1 MPFVS
6 GVPAPLTSMLTPAA
20 TPPPHRGK
28 HMPTFTPSMDMGG
41 YVVVINAE
49 QVLVT
54 GNKFNQKLYRRH
66 TTGRPGSMKVET
78 FKDLQAV
85 RASKPLSRGPKTPCL
100 QLAVVR
106 QQPGHI
112 GANAA
117 VDCCRGNASSC
128 MHSRLAAALAHQQD
142 D

>member
-1 MPFVS
+1 MSSVRA
-6 GVPAPLTSMLTPAA
+6 VPARAAAIAPRAA
-20 TPPPHRGK
+20 TPPPRRGK

-66 TTGRPGSMKVET
+66 TTGRPGSMKIET

-85 RASKPLSRGPKTPCL
+85 RGC
-100 QLAVVR
+100 
-106 QQPGHI
+106 H
-112 GANAA
+112 
-117 VDCCRGNASSC
+117 
-128 MHSRLAAALAHQQD
+128 
-142 D
+142 

>member
-1 MPFVS
+1 MPVVS
-6 GVPAPLTSMLTPAA
+6 GVPARLASVLTPAA
-20 TPPPHRGK
+20 TPPPRRGK

-85 RASKPLSRGPKTPCL
+85 RGSSLGPL
-100 QLAVVR
+100 
-106 QQPGHI
+106 PG
-112 GANAA
+112 
-117 VDCCRGNASSC
+117 
-128 MHSRLAAALAHQQD
+128 
-142 D
+142 

>member
-1 MPFVS
+1 VPLVS
-6 GVPAPLTSMLTPAA
+6 GVPARLASVLTHTA
-20 TPPPHRGK
+20 PPPSRRGK

-85 RASKPLSRGPKTPCL
+85 RAPKPLSRGPNIPCL

-106 QQPGHI
+106 QQPGHT

-117 VDCCRGNASSC
+117 PDCCRGYASSC
-128 MHSRLAAALAHQQD
+128 MHSRLAATLAHQQD